1 MAVSVVSGVVTRLSD
16 LLLQEA
22 IYLIDVSDKA
32 HELQTELIRMQC
44 FLKDA
49 DAKQNESAFIKNGVA
64 EMKDL
69 AYDAED
75 VIATYVLTVASR
87 KGRGI
92 QKVLK
97 RCACILDE
105 GITVHQVGSKI
116 DAIKKRISNLKQ
128 SFQEYGII
136 RESTLQ
142 AGGPSS
148 LNEREREQRQTF
160 SHLQHEVVGF
170 DNDLNEL
177 VEFLL
182 KEEEGKRVASI
193 CGMGGLGKTT
203 LAKLVYN
210 DPKVKKNFEHRA
222 WACISQQC
230 QRRLVWEDIL
240 ISFLSPDEK
249 EKKKIRKLTNKEI
262 VEKLCEVQKER
273 KCLVILDDIW
283 DVETWNHL
291 LGAFSGHDTRS
302 KILLTSRNE
311 KVHLHVDPGG
321 FLYKL
326 QHLDEARSLEL
337 LEKIAI
343 SRREDSMAKTCMDQF
358 GKEMIGYCGGLPLAI
373 TVLGGL
379 LATKQTLGE
388 WQDVLKHAKS
398 YIHVEDSR
406 VNNVLALSYNDLPS
420 YLKPCFLYLG
430 HFPEDFEI
438 PTKELIRMWM
448 GEGFIS
454 QIQHR
459 GGREDTM
466 DDVGDRYLRELVQ
479 RCMVLVG
486 KKGSLGRIKTCRMH
500 DLMRDFCV
508 SKAQDENFLH
518 FTNTLSMKQREAQI
532 GKVRRL
538 AIISESGDNS
548 IKGIK
553 FNEYPYLRSLL
564 YLLPHHD
571 KSLFKESCFKKF
583 KLVRVLH
590 LEYFKKHLR
599 KLPKDTGCLIH
610 LRYLSLKG
618 SNINKVP
625 SSIGNLRCVETL
637 DLRTRFYPSYC
648 ILVNYIYENTN
659 LLDSISSPR
668 VPNVFKYMKQLK
680 HLYLPSEYRVCSKLE
695 LANLSYLQTLV
706 NVQPKTIQI
715 PTWFKLNRLRVLKVR
730 NNKRAQDAIQILISS
745 CPHIEKLNLSYHI
758 KKLPEAH
765 QFPPNLAKLTLLG
778 TRLEEDPMPTLE
790 KLPNLKIL
798 CLDCRC
804 FIGKDMVCSE
814 RGFPLL
820 QSLLLLGLFSLEE
833 WRVEEGAMPSLCH
846 LIIDRCFDL
855 KTIPD
860 GLRFVTTLRELEI
873 RFMPKSFKDR
883 LDEGGLDFDKVK
895 HVPSLVFQN
904 CDWE

>member
-1 MAVSVVSGVVTRLSD
+1 MAVSVVSGVVTSLGD

-32 HELQTELIRMQC
+32 HELQTELIRMQF

-75 VIATYVLTVASR
+75 VIATYALTVASR

-105 GITVHQVGSKI
+105 GITVHQVGAKI

-136 RESTLQ
+136 RESTMQ

-170 DNDLNEL
+170 DNNLNEL
-177 VEFLL
+177 MEFLL

-203 LAKLVYN
+203 LAKMVYN
-210 DPKVKKNFEHRA
+210 DPKVKLHFEHRA

-240 ISFLSPDEK
+240 ISLRSADEK
-249 EKKKIRKLTNKEI
+249 EKKRIRKLTVKEI
-262 VEKLCEVQKER
+262 VEELCEVQKKR

-291 LGAFSGHDTRS
+291 LGAFSGNDTKS

-326 QHLDEARSLEL
+326 QHLDETRSLEL

-343 SRREDSMAKTCMDQF
+343 SRREDSMAKTCMKQF
-358 GKEMIGYCGGLPLAI
+358 GKEMIDYCGGLPLAI

-398 YIHVEDSR
+398 YLHVEDSR

-420 YLKPCFLYLG
+420 HLKPCFLYLG

-438 PTKELIRMWM
+438 QTKKLIRMWM

-486 KKGSLGRIKTCRMH
+486 KEGSLGRIKTCRMH

-518 FTNTLSMKQREAQI
+518 FTNTLSMKQREVQV

-548 IKGIK
+548 IKRIK

-564 YLLPHHD
+564 YLLPPSD
-571 KSLFKESCFKKF
+571 KSVFNESCFKKF

-590 LEYFKKHLR
+590 LEYFIKHPK
-599 KLPKDTGCLIH
+599 KLPKDIGCLIH
-610 LRYLSLKG
+610 LRYLSLRG
-618 SNINKVP
+618 SNINEVP
-625 SSIGNLRCVETL
+625 SSIGNLRCLETL
-637 DLRTRFYPSYC
+637 DLRIRYFTVPCMHLY
-648 ILVNYIYENTN
+648 T
-659 LLDSISSPR
+659 R

-680 HLYLPSEYRVCSKLE
+680 HLYLPYEYWVCGKLE
-695 LANLSYLQTLV
+695 LANLSYLHTLV
-706 NVQPKTIQI
+706 NVQPTTIQI

-730 NNKRAQDAIQILISS
+730 NKYNKWAPVAMQMLISR
-745 CPHIEKLNLSYHI
+745 CPLIEKLNLNYRI

-765 QFPPNLAKLTLLG
+765 QFSPNLAKLTLWK
-778 TRLEEDPMPTLE
+778 TSLEEDPMPTLE

-798 CLDCRC
+798 RLLPPSFVR
-804 FIGKDMVCSE
+804 KDMVCSKG
-814 RGFPLL
+814 GFPLL
-820 QSLLLLGLFSLEE
+820 QYLLLVNVRYLEE
-833 WRVEEGAMPSLCH
+833 WRVEEGAMPSLSH
-846 LIIDRCFDL
+846 LTISYCYEL

-860 GLRFVTTLRELEI
+860 GMRFVTTLRELEI
-873 RFMPKSFKDR
+873 RGMRKSFKDR
-883 LDEGGLDFDKVK
+883 LGEGGPDFDKVQ
-895 HVPSLVFQN
+895 HVPSLVFDD
-904 CDWE
+904 CDRD

>member
-1 MAVSVVSGVVTRLSD
+1 MAVSVVSGVVTRLSN

-32 HELQTELIRMQC
+32 HELQTELIRMQF

-49 DAKQNESAFIKNGVA
+49 DARQNESAFIKNSVA

-75 VIATYVLTVASR
+75 VIATYALTVASR

-105 GITVHQVGSKI
+105 GITVHQIGSKI
-116 DAIKKRISNLKQ
+116 DAIKKKISNLKQ

-136 RESTLQ
+136 RESTMQ

-170 DNDLNEL
+170 DKDLNEL

-182 KEEEGKRVASI
+182 KEEQGKRIASI
-193 CGMGGLGKTT
+193 C
-203 LAKLVYN
+203 
-210 DPKVKKNFEHRA
+210 
-222 WACISQQC
+222 
-230 QRRLVWEDIL
+230 
-240 ISFLSPDEK
+240 DEK
-249 EKKKIRKLTNKEI
+249 EKEKIRKSTNKEI

-283 DVETWNHL
+283 DVETCNHL
-291 LGAFSGHDTRS
+291 LGAFSGNDTKS

-343 SRREDSMAKTCMDQF
+343 SRREDSMARTCMDQL

-379 LATKQTLGE
+379 LASKQTLGE
-388 WQDVLKHAKS
+388 WQDVLKHANA
-398 YIHVEDSR
+398 YLHVEDSR
-406 VNNVLALSYNDLPS
+406 VNHVLALS
-420 YLKPCFLYLG
+420 
-430 HFPEDFEI
+430 
-438 PTKELIRMWM
+438 
-448 GEGFIS
+448 FIS

-486 KKGSLGRIKTCRMH
+486 KEGSRGRIKTCRMH

-538 AIISESGDNS
+538 AIISESDDS
-548 IKGIK
+548 YIKGIK

-564 YLLPHHD
+564 HLLPEHHE
-571 KSLFKESCFKKF
+571 SLFKESCFKKF

-590 LEYFKKHLR
+590 LEYFKNHLR
-599 KLPKDTGCLIH
+599 KLPKDIGCLIH
-610 LRYLSLKG
+610 LRYLSLKR
-618 SNINKVP
+618 SNINEVP
-625 SSIGNLRCVETL
+625 SSIGNLRCLETL
-637 DLRTRFYPSYC
+637 DLR
-648 ILVNYIYENTN
+648 INYDT
-659 LLDSISSPR
+659 LLDIFNLR

-680 HLYLPSEYRVCSKLE
+680 HLYLPGRYWVCGKLE
-695 LANLSYLQTLV
+695 LANLSYLHTLV
-706 NVQPKTIQI
+706 NVQPTTIQI

-730 NNKRAQDAIQILISS
+730 NRKYNKRAQDAMQMLISR
-745 CPHIEKLNLSYHI
+745 CPLIENLNLHCRI
-758 KKLPEAH
+758 KRLPETLK
-765 QFPPNLAKLTLLG
+765 FSPNLAKLTLIE
-778 TRLEEDPMPTLE
+778 TWLEEDPMPTLE

-798 CLDCRC
+798 RLV
-804 FIGKDMVCSE
+804 FFAFLGENMVCSE
-814 RGFPLL
+814 GGFP
-820 QSLLLLGLFSLEE
+820 
-833 WRVEEGAMPSLCH
+833 
-846 LIIDRCFDL
+846 
-855 KTIPD
+855 
-860 GLRFVTTLRELEI
+860 
-873 RFMPKSFKDR
+873 SF
-883 LDEGGLDFDKVK
+883 
-895 HVPSLVFQN
+895 N
-904 CDWE
+904 CI